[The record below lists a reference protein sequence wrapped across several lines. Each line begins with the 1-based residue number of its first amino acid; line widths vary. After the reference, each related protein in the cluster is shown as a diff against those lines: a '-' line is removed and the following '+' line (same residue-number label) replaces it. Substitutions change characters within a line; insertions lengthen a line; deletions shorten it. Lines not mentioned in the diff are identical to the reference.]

1 MGRKTSER
9 MSEFREARR
18 RDRIWDE
25 AEARRLLARGEY
37 GFLAMNGI
45 DGYGYGVPLSY
56 VYAGDRIYFHCAP
69 QGYKLECL
77 AADARVCF
85 CVVGHTRVVP
95 EDFTTAYESAMAFGR
110 VVCGL
115 SDAEKAEAL
124 DGLVRKYSPDHLVR
138 SKTYIARSFARTNV
152 LRLDIEHVAG
162 KCKRMKGYDDE
173 KNRTDG
179 NRR

>member
-1 MGRKTSER
+1 MWG
-9 MSEFREARR
+9 RR
-18 RDRIWDE
+18 RGGCC
-25 AEARRLLARGEY
+25 AGEY

-95 EDFTTAYESAMAFGR
+95 EDFTTAYESAMAIGR

-115 SDAEKAEAL
+115 YDSEKAEAL

-138 SKTYIARSFARTNV
+138 RRPTSPAVRPDERVARHRACCGQVQTNE
-152 LRLDIEHVAG
+152 RI
-162 KCKRMKGYDDE
+162 
-173 KNRTDG
+173 
-179 NRR
+179 RR